1 MARAASASPVSALQP
16 PPLASRT
23 CQARAAIQFG
33 NRGIH
38 CVHCHR
44 VAEWWIEN
52 VLEELDEPEEW
63 YFNETS
69 KKLYYFFNSTAP
81 PTGNEKFVATK
92 TKVLWNLTGSQATPV
107 KDVTI
112 RGLEIRDTAYTYLGT
127 DQADLHGMPSGGTST
142 SRPGLATRYSS
153 RIRPGDTS
161 RH

>member
-1 MARAASASPVSALQP
+1 LRPEPAKHALQFN
-16 PPLASRT
+16 LAT
-23 CQARAAIQFG
+23 VAFIAFIATW
-33 NRGIH
+33 
-38 CVHCHR
+38 HR